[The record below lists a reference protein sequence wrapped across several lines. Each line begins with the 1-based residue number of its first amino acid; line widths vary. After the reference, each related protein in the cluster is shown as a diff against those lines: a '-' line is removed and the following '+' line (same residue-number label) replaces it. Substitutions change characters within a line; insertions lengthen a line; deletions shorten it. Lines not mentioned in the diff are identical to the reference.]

1 MWGKVWMTQTTQ
13 LNNITAEQNNLVE
26 IDRGGTLRYGIG
38 RIYWN
43 YDFEPLSGCLWNP
56 EVAKI
61 YAEVAEEFVRKVSEN
76 CVIKISADIKK
87 KSVEKK
93 RIFGKWDS
101 PTYMETAEQAEIK
114 KNLAKGRY
122 GKCLWAD
129 YEWYAEFPYR
139 SPITN
144 LMTSTRWYERLIHT
158 LKEEMELSL
167 IKEIYESREDGGVVG
182 VRIYPHSKIKYLED
196 EKETVRSYIHRD
208 DFIVHIGWSNKW
220 TGITIEPNPKYM
232 NYEQLIEIIEP
243 IFEKHGLK
251 LINRDAPNPNLNSGF
266 LPEEEYT
273 YHNEYPC
280 AGYRF
285 FD

>member
-1 MWGKVWMTQTTQ
+1 M
-13 LNNITAEQNNLVE
+13 
-26 IDRGGTLRYGIG
+26 
-38 RIYWN
+38 
-43 YDFEPLSGCLWNP
+43 
-56 EVAKI
+56 
-61 YAEVAEEFVRKVSEN
+61 
-76 CVIKISADIKK
+76 
-87 KSVEKK
+87 
-93 RIFGKWDS
+93 
-101 PTYMETAEQAEIK
+101 
-114 KNLAKGRY
+114 
-122 GKCLWAD
+122 WAD

-251 LINRDAPNPNLNSGF
+251 LKDKANPYPKDGF
-266 LPEEEYT
+266 SLEEEYEQ
-273 YHNEYPC
+273 HREYPC